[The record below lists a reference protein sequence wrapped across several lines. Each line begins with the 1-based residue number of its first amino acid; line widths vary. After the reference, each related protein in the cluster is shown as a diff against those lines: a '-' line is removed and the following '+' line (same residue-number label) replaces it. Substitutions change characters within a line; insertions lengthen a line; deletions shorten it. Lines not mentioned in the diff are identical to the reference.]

1 MHTLLRAARIGPEI
15 SALSVGDANTA
26 IAGFISAKDSHQV

>member
-1 MHTLLRAARIGPEI
+1 MHTLLRAARIGSAI

-26 IAGFISAKDSHQV
+26 IAGFISAKDCHQV